1 MDFFLIASNTCM
13 HVLSVTY
20 SLVRQIEAIFG
31 FFKNFWLKL
40 LEENVMKWTLSLM
53 DLDFCSFECLDPHTL
68 GSLFNFYLVYFGKT
82 NF

>member
-1 MDFFLIASNTCM
+1 
-13 HVLSVTY
+13 
-20 SLVRQIEAIFG
+20 
-31 FFKNFWLKL
+31 
-40 LEENVMKWTLSLM
+40 MKWTLSLM